1 MTYSMIGQQRYSF
14 QDHQGRHTL
23 LFMTYSGN
31 AEIWQ
36 SDRHLSDLYGI
47 QKLRSTLESFVG
59 TSATL
64 VGIKDAT
71 SFVRG
76 CLLFAQMYYV
86 EQFLYIEQYV
96 SFGYQLQ
103 SISSVGLWLALRTT
117 MEIGWEQIV
126 LCRT

>member
-1 MTYSMIGQQRYSF
+1 MTYSMIGQQRYF

-86 EQFLYIEQYV
+86 EQFLYIEQV
-96 SFGYQLQ
+96 NCLTIARREEFWKLVNMGWL
-103 SISSVGLWLALRTT
+103 VALWGNKA
-117 MEIGWEQIV
+117 
-126 LCRT
+126 